1 MSCCFWFFFFK
12 QKTAYEMRISDWS
25 SDVCSSDL
33 AQPDHGGKRCG
44 DIAELVGAQRE
55 DRGNRLVE
63 QAAGGGANLCGLS
76 EQSRRGVSRSGRDG
90 AIAVRGRQPFDF
102 ALFGDIDEEPA
113 LGRML
118 GRPDAEPMPAC
129 RQVGGRGPNI
139 NDK

>member
-1 MSCCFWFFFFK
+1 M
-12 QKTAYEMRISDWS
+12 QKTAYDMRISDWS

-33 AQPDHGGKRCG
+33 GVGKQAAQPDHGGKRCG

-90 AIAVRGRQPFDF
+90 AIAVRGRQPFD
-102 ALFGDIDEEPA
+102 LDRKSTR
-113 LGRML
+113 L
-118 GRPDAEPMPAC
+118 
-129 RQVGGRGPNI
+129 NSSH
-139 NDK
+139 

>member
-1 MSCCFWFFFFK
+1 MFRRPPKSTRTYTLFPYTTLF
-12 QKTAYEMRISDWS
+12 RS
-25 SDVCSSDL
+25 
-33 AQPDHGGKRCG
+33 
-44 DIAELVGAQRE
+44 IAELGGAQRE

-129 RQVGGRGPNI
+129 RQLGGIEPNI
-139 NDK
+139 SDM

>member
-1 MSCCFWFFFFK
+1 MIRLPPRSTRTDTLFPYTTLFRS
-12 QKTAYEMRISDWS
+12 A
-25 SDVCSSDL
+25 

-76 EQSRRGVSRSGRDG
+76 EQSSRGVSRSGRDG
-90 AIAVRGRQPFDF
+90 ALAVRGRQPFDF
-102 ALFGDIDEEPA
+102 ALVGDIEEETA

-118 GRPDAEPMPAC
+118 GRPDAEPMRAC
-129 RQVGGRGPNI
+129 RQLGGKIGRTS
-139 NDK
+139 